1 MLADSAHSVSICF
14 NIFNEEIRSFMR
26 KVGRKGDGTATFP
39 LQGVYMFDQMG
50 PVGWIDF
57 SNLKLDP
64 SSKAGDVNIYDCTAQ
79 AGVPEP
85 KFGGIGPFI
94 PGSYLIPYAE
104 KMQYKVRFYCPSTL
118 QDGEYCFVGDSFLG
132 SPFSDT
138 YEAGPMLWH
147 LTQYDG
153 GRKYVRDTWIVPPW
167 DTPDE
172 TYAKTHTQFHSYNLL
187 RLMYPNGTRGELR
200 PLHGETE
207 WTRSRHSPI
216 VGSIPVTVDL
226 KSRSR
231 AIASKI
237 CRLRRIDY
245 LSNPMQ
251 VRAGILQ
258 HFEVDPTNAI
268 NVSCCNLYVLGMGQP
283 TDFRIFWCSIGI
295 PIHLDLEILE
305 ASEVALSFK
314 TAFLAPEGTLDGLD
328 LLAIVRYSDM
338 L

>member
-1 MLADSAHSVSICF
+1 MTMELAKRCATRSKPMAGRSGTLRRACVDIRNLPLGEMLGGCCTLLVPVLAVLVGTGLVKIDVTPLFCAGGKLLPNWAMKGPGDKDLLVP
-14 NIFNEEIRSFMR
+14 NKEIRSFLK
-26 KVGRKGDGTATFP
+26 KVGAKGDGPGAAFP

-64 SSKAGDVNIYDCTAQ
+64 SSKAGDINIFDCTAQ

-118 QDGEYCFVGDSFLG
+118 QDGEYCFVGDSFFG
-132 SPFSDT
+132 KPFSDK

-167 DTPDE
+167 ATPDE

-187 RLMYPNGTRGELR
+187 RLMYPNGT
-200 PLHGETE
+200 
-207 WTRSRHSPI
+207 
-216 VGSIPVTVDL
+216 
-226 KSRSR
+226 
-231 AIASKI
+231 
-237 CRLRRIDY
+237 IDEE
-245 LSNPMQ
+245 
-251 VRAGILQ
+251 
-258 HFEVDPTNAI
+258 HFSLFMEKQN
-268 NVSCCNLYVLGMGQP
+268 GQ
-283 TDFRIFWCSIGI
+283 D
-295 PIHLDLEILE
+295 
-305 ASEVALSFK
+305 
-314 TAFLAPEGTLDGLD
+314 
-328 LLAIVRYSDM
+328 LAIPLSLAQY